1 MTLFLA
7 YFGIFNAYWTIFIRF
22 MIKYWTI
29 NISIWSHCIP
39 IGQRLEKLGYLS
51 FQQMF
56 HRYGSDDY
64 YRRVFSKLTKSDF
77 SFHFIFFFW
86 FQKLKSDDS
95 MMTKYYGSSKIL
107 LKKLGNWGDQQCDQI
122 CQNLADIEQS
132 LSIFSF
138 LGKNFCIY
146 LPLKLPLL
154 WLIFLLL
161 VSGQIWHK

>member
-1 MTLFLA
+1 ML
-7 YFGIFNAYWTIFIRF
+7 
-22 MIKYWTI
+22 
-29 NISIWSHCIP
+29 
-39 IGQRLEKLGYLS
+39 IGQFLSGLWLNIEPLIFQSGHTAFLLGNVWRNWVT
-51 FQQMF
+51 F
-56 HRYGSDDY
+56 HFNRCSIGTVPMITIVECSLNWQ
-64 YRRVFSKLTKSDF
+64 RVI
-77 SFHFIFFFW
+77 FHFIFFFW